1 MQIIALISS
10 YGGWSWIVAGLALLA
25 LELVVPGGVLLW
37 LGIAALVT
45 GGLAL
50 ALPIYWPV
58 QFLIYGVLALVALG
72 LWLKLRPTERQTDR
86 PLLNHRAARYIG
98 REAELSEPMS
108 GGTGRIALD
117 DTVWRVAGPDLPAGT
132 RVKVTGTDGAVLTV
146 EAAK

>member
-1 MQIIALISS
+1 MQIIAMIGS
-10 YGGWSWIVAGLALLA
+10 YGGWSWIVAGLVLLA

-37 LGIAALVT
+37 IGIAALAT

-72 LWLKLRPTERQTDR
+72 LWLKLRPAERQTDR
-86 PLLNHRAARYIG
+86 PLLNRRAARYLG
-98 REAELSEPMS
+98 HEVVLGEALS

-117 DTVWRVAGPDLPAGT
+117 DTVWRVTGPDLPAGT
-132 RVKVTGTDGAVLTV
+132 RVRVTGADGAVLSV
-146 EAAK
+146 VAA